1 MTMKFN
7 FDGRHAI
14 NSSNVSYISLPFG
27 KDKVVAVFFFLG
39 EPFFGI
45 YNNINGPPFI
55 LVSKASQKRQMQ
67 CIFLG

>member
-27 KDKVVAVFFFLG
+27 KDQVVAVFFF
-39 EPFFGI
+39 
-45 YNNINGPPFI
+45 
-55 LVSKASQKRQMQ
+55 
-67 CIFLG
+67 